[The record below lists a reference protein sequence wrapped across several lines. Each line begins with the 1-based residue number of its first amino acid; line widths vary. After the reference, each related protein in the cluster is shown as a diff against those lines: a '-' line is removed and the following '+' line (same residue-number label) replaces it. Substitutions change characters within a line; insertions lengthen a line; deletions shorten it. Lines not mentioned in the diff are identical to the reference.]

1 MGDALFEPPRSALR
15 FDADDPLL
23 ARAAWSRLAEP
34 GDQVAGALVG
44 SLGPVDA
51 LRWLVDAAAAPEQ
64 AEATL
69 HRIAGGRG
77 LQTGAV
83 VGPRSGGAAVR
94 GEGPGTRGESLG
106 TRGEGDAVRGAG
118 VAPRDGGVAAYGRA
132 DVPGRLLGP
141 VVEGPAAFE
150 ARAVGLVVAAVG
162 RWAPRVER
170 LDPVGE
176 LAVLDRYGGTFLVPD
191 DPRWPASL
199 AGLGSGAPL
208 CLWVRGDADLGRLAR
223 RSVSLVGSRACTDY
237 GIRVTRSLACGLAD
251 RGFTVVSGGAAGIDA
266 EAHRGALVSGAPT
279 VAFLAG
285 GVDRLYPA
293 SSTHLLRRAAED
305 GGAVVSEA
313 PPGSVPGKQRFLTRN
328 RLIAALTSGTV
339 VVEAAV
345 RSGALS
351 TANHAVRLLRPL
363 GAVPGPVTSMAS
375 AGCHE
380 LLRRG
385 AAVCVTDAAEA
396 AELVGDVGE
405 TAPPRRGE
413 SRPGDNLDAA
423 GKAVLD
429 ALPVRKPAHERSIA
443 RAAGLALAD
452 TTGAL
457 GLLELMGLAE
467 QKDGGWR
474 RR

>member
-1 MGDALFEPPRSALR
+1 MGEPLFELPRAGLG
-15 FDADDPLL
+15 FDTDDPVL
-23 ARAAWSRLAEP
+23 ARAAWSRIAEP
-34 GDQVAGALVG
+34 GDPVAGALVG
-44 SLGPVDA
+44 NLGPVGALDWLLDAARAPERAGAA
-51 LRWLVDAAAAPEQ
+51 LRRLA
-64 AEATL
+64 
-69 HRIAGGRG
+69 RRG
-77 LQTGAV
+77 TGAAGASGAAGATAPAGRADAPGHLL
-83 VGPRSGGAAVR
+83 GPAVEGPSASGARAAELAVAAVR
-94 GEGPGTRGESLG
+94 
-106 TRGEGDAVRGAG
+106 
-118 VAPRDGGVAAYGRA
+118 
-132 DVPGRLLGP
+132 
-141 VVEGPAAFE
+141 
-150 ARAVGLVVAAVG
+150 
-162 RWAPRVER
+162 RWAPRLER
-170 LDPVGE
+170 LDPEGE
-176 LAVLDRYGGTFLVPD
+176 LAVLGRYGGTFLTPD
-191 DPRWPASL
+191 DPRWPATL
-199 AGLGSGAPL
+199 ADLGPLAPL
-208 CLWVRGDADLGRLAR
+208 CLWVRGDPDLARLAE
-223 RSVSLVGSRACTDY
+223 RSVSLVGSRACTEY
-237 GIRVTRSLACGLAD
+237 GVRVTRALACGLAD
-251 RGFTVVSGGAAGIDA
+251 RGFTVVSGGATGIDA

-293 SSTHLLRRAAED
+293 SNTDLLRRAVEQ
-305 GGAVVSEA
+305 GAVVAEA
-313 PPGSVPGKQRFLTRN
+313 PPGSVPGKQRFLKRN

-351 TANHAVRLLRPL
+351 TANHAVTLLRPL

-396 AELVGDVGE
+396 AELVGDLGE
-405 TAPPRRGE
+405 TAPQRHGAP
-413 SRPGDNLDAA
+413 RPGDDLDAA

-443 RAAGLALAD
+443 RAAGLALGD

>member
-1 MGDALFEPPRSALR
+1 MGEPLFELPRAGLG
-15 FDADDPLL
+15 FDTGDPVL
-23 ARAAWSRLAEP
+23 ARAAWSRIAEP
-34 GDQVAGALVG
+34 GDPVAGALVG
-44 SLGPVDA
+44 NLGPVGA
-51 LRWLVDAAAAPEQ
+51 LDWLVDAARAPER
-64 AEATL
+64 A
-69 HRIAGGRG
+69 
-77 LQTGAV
+77 GAV
-83 VGPRSGGAAVR
+83 LRRIGRSG
-94 GEGPGTRGESLG
+94 P
-106 TRGEGDAVRGAG
+106 
-118 VAPRDGGVAAYGRA
+118 APAGRA
-132 DVPGRLLGP
+132 DAPGHLLGP
-141 VVEGPAAFE
+141 AVEGPPAAGVS
-150 ARAVGLVVAAVG
+150 AAGLVVAAVQ
-162 RWAPRVER
+162 RWAPRLER
-170 LDPVGE
+170 LDPEGE
-176 LAVLDRYGGTFLVPD
+176 LGVLARYGGTFLTPD
-191 DPRWPASL
+191 DTRWPA
-199 AGLGSGAPL
+199 AFADLGALAPL
-208 CLWVRGDADLGRLAR
+208 SLWVRGDPDLARLAE

-237 GIRVTRSLACGLAD
+237 GIRVTRALACGLAD
-251 RGFTVVSGGAAGIDA
+251 RGFTVVSGGANGIDA

-293 SSTHLLRRAAED
+293 SNTDLLRRTVEQ
-305 GGAVVSEA
+305 GAVVAEA
-313 PPGSVPGKQRFLTRN
+313 PPGSVPGKQRFLKRN

-351 TANHAVRLLRPL
+351 TANHAVTLLRPL

-396 AELVGDVGE
+396 AELAGDMGE
-405 TAPPRRGE
+405 TAPQRRGA
-413 SRPGDNLDAA
+413 SRPGDDLDAA

-443 RAAGLALAD
+443 RAAGLALGDA
-452 TTGAL
+452 TGAL

>member
-1 MGDALFEPPRSALR
+1 M
-15 FDADDPLL
+15 DDPLFELPRAGLGFDTDDPVL
-23 ARAAWSRLAEP
+23 ARAAWSRIAEP
-34 GDQVAGALVG
+34 GDPVAGALVG
-44 SLGPVDA
+44 NLGPVGA
-51 LRWLVDAAAAPEQ
+51 LDWLVDAARAPDRAA
-64 AEATL
+64 AVL
-69 HRIAGGRG
+69 RRVG
-77 LQTGAV
+77 GAV
-83 VGPRSGGAAVR
+83 VGA
-94 GEGPGTRGESLG
+94 
-106 TRGEGDAVRGAG
+106 GD
-118 VAPRDGGVAAYGRA
+118 RA
-132 DVPGRLLGP
+132 DAPGHLFGP
-141 VVEGPAAFE
+141 AVEGPPAAGR
-150 ARAVGLVVAAVG
+150 RAPGLVVAAVR
-162 RWAPRVER
+162 RWAPRLER
-170 LDPVGE
+170 LDPEAE
-176 LAVLDRYGGTFLVPD
+176 LAVLGRYGGTFLTPD
-191 DPRWPASL
+191 DPRWPTAFTD
-199 AGLGSGAPL
+199 LGAAAPL
-208 CLWVRGDADLGRLAR
+208 ALWVRGDPDLSRLAE

-237 GIRVTRSLACGLAD
+237 GIRVTRTLACGLAD
-251 RGFTVVSGGAAGIDA
+251 RGFTVVSGGAHGIDA

-293 SSTHLLRRAAED
+293 SNTDLLRRAVEQ
-305 GGAVVSEA
+305 GAVVAEA
-313 PPGSVPGKQRFLTRN
+313 PPGSVPGKQRFLKRN

-351 TANHAVRLLRPL
+351 TANHAVTLLRPL

-405 TAPPRRGE
+405 TAPQRQGA
-413 SRPGDNLDAA
+413 SRPGDDLDAA
-423 GKAVLD
+423 GRAVLD
-429 ALPVRKPAHERSIA
+429 ALPVRRPAHERSIA
-443 RAAGLALAD
+443 RAAGLALGD